1 MDTIRIG
8 TIDYEVAA
16 NFIPANSNS
25 LKMRRAAAARP
36 HRIAQSGT
44 QVDVRSANNVLP
56 LMQVGKY
63 KWGDV
68 NLDGNVDSG
77 DIMAI
82 YLAMAGNADAELKV
96 RADVNRDNSIDSG
109 DVMAVYSIM
118 AGN

>member
-1 MDTIRIG
+1 MDTLRIG

-44 QVDVRSANNVLP
+44 QVDVR
-56 LMQVGKY
+56 QV
-63 KWGDV
+63 D
-68 NLDGNVDSG
+68 
-77 DIMAI
+77 MA
-82 YLAMAGNADAELKV
+82 LKMV
-96 RADVNRDNSIDSG
+96 SKRTDVNRDNSIDSG